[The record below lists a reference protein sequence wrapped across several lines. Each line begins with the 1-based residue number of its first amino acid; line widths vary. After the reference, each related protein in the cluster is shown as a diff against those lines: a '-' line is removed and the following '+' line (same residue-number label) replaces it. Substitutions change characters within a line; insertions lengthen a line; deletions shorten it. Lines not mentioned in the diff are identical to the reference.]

1 MSRLWT
7 RIAALATVWP
17 ALAAV
22 AGAQPAEAPSLRT
35 RWAAGVASDR
45 VLPEHPRPGLMRGRW
60 TNLNGPWDFA
70 ITSRDATPPA
80 AFAGRILVPFPIES
94 QLSGVRQTISDAQRA
109 WYHRTFAAPRLAPGE
124 RLLLHFGAVDWE
136 AEVRVNGRA
145 VGMHRGG
152 YDPFTFDITADL
164 RARGEQ
170 DLLVGVWDPTDR
182 GPQPRGKQV
191 LDPKGIWYTAV
202 TGIWQTVWIEVVPA
216 AYVTDLAMTPDVD
229 AGTLT
234 VRVTATGAAPGA
246 RVDISALDGRAVAAR
261 ASGPW
266 GQPIVLHFRRPTLW
280 SPARP
285 FLYTLRVRLESGDSV
300 ESYAGLRKIA
310 VQRDAAGVNRLFL
323 NNQPLFQYGLLD
335 QGWWPDGLYTAPTD
349 AALASD
355 IETTKRL
362 GFNLI
367 RKHVKVEPARWYYH
381 CDRLGVLVWQDM
393 PSGGRSTPGAKNMF
407 ASELAHVVDAL
418 RNHPSIVMWV
428 PFNEGWGQH
437 DTEQYA
443 AWLKAHDGTRL
454 VNNASGW
461 TDMGAGDVSDMHE
474 YPGPAQPP
482 LEDARAALLGEFG
495 GLGLPLESH
504 TWIAKGNWGYRSFTS
519 LADLGR
525 TYLDLLRQVRILA
538 AEGLAAAV
546 YTQTTDVEVE
556 VNGVMTYDRA
566 IVKLPPGAPAAH
578 AALFANLPRVRHL
591 VPSSDREPQ
600 AWRYTTNLPSGEWY
614 STEFADAAWQEG
626 TGGFGAPDTP
636 RAHVGTPW
644 LTSDIWLR
652 RTFDLHGSAPAN
664 PHLRIFHDE
673 DAEVYLNGTRV
684 ASLAGYTGA
693 YAYVP
698 LDGAARTALHEGRNT
713 LAVHVKQ
720 TRGGQ
725 FIDVGLV
732 DVIERRR

>member
-1 MSRLWT
+1 
-7 RIAALATVWP
+7 
-17 ALAAV
+17 
-22 AGAQPAEAPSLRT
+22 
-35 RWAAGVASDR
+35 
-45 VLPEHPRPGLMRGRW
+45 
-60 TNLNGPWDFA
+60 
-70 ITSRDATPPA
+70 
-80 AFAGRILVPFPIES
+80 
-94 QLSGVRQTISDAQRA
+94 
-109 WYHRTFAAPRLAPGE
+109 
-124 RLLLHFGAVDWE
+124 
-136 AEVRVNGRA
+136 
-145 VGMHRGG
+145 
-152 YDPFTFDITADL
+152 
-164 RARGEQ
+164 
-170 DLLVGVWDPTDR
+170 
-182 GPQPRGKQV
+182 
-191 LDPKGIWYTAV
+191 
-202 TGIWQTVWIEVVPA
+202 
-216 AYVTDLAMTPDVD
+216 
-229 AGTLT
+229 
-234 VRVTATGAAPGA
+234 
-246 RVDISALDGRAVAAR
+246 
-261 ASGPW
+261 
-266 GQPIVLHFRRPTLW
+266 
-280 SPARP
+280 
-285 FLYTLRVRLESGDSV
+285 
-300 ESYAGLRKIA
+300 
-310 VQRDAAGVNRLFL
+310 
-323 NNQPLFQYGLLD
+323 
-335 QGWWPDGLYTAPTD
+335 
-349 AALASD
+349 
-355 IETTKRL
+355 
-362 GFNLI
+362 
-367 RKHVKVEPARWYYH
+367 
-381 CDRLGVLVWQDM
+381 
-393 PSGGRSTPGAKNMF
+393 MF
-407 ASELAHVVDAL
+407 ASELAHMVDAL
-418 RNHPSIVMWV
+418 RTHPSIVMWV

-437 DTEQYA
+437 DTEQYV

-461 TDMGAGDVSDMHE
+461 TDMGGRDVSDMHE